1 MKMRINNTSKTNN
14 AIQTGNTPQ
23 AGSAAQTGDTSQAG
37 SAAQNSDTSQAGNI
51 LHILVLADHK
61 SKFLYDYY
69 DPERVKDI
77 DLIISCGDLPPE
89 YLTFFVT
96 LCNVPLLYV
105 RGNHDNKYDI
115 KPPEGCICIEDDIY
129 VHQGIRIMGLGGS
142 MEYIPG
148 AGGQYTERKMKKR
161 VQKLWFKLWKHKGF
175 DILVTHAPAYHV
187 NDMEDLPHRGFSVF
201 RTLMEKYE
209 PKFFL
214 HGHVHA
220 NYGRNFK
227 RLDTYAHTTV
237 INAYDFYVVEYP
249 LGETS

>member
-1 MKMRINNTSKTNN
+1 MKTRINDAPQTNSEMPPESGSPGNDVPQTDNT
-14 AIQTGNTPQ
+14 
-23 AGSAAQTGDTSQAG
+23 
-37 SAAQNSDTSQAGNI
+37 

-69 DPERVKDI
+69 DPERVKNI

-105 RGNHDNKYDI
+105 RGNHDNKYDT

-148 AGGQYTERKMKKR
+148 AGGQYTEHQMKRNSGGTKDSTSSSPTHPPITSTT
-161 VQKLWFKLWKHKGF
+161 WK
-175 DILVTHAPAYHV
+175 TCPTA
-187 NDMEDLPHRGFSVF
+187 VF
-201 RTLMEKYE
+201 PSSAR
-209 PKFFL
+209 
-214 HGHVHA
+214 
-220 NYGRNFK
+220 
-227 RLDTYAHTTV
+227 
-237 INAYDFYVVEYP
+237 
-249 LGETS
+249 